1 MKKSVLIL
9 LTFVPIVVGILINW
23 LFFVPQIRMIA
34 FYFLPLLVLAFWFYL
49 GRQYANTTWKALPS
63 VLIGNAVGIVS
74 VALYVWQFIFETDET
89 RNLSVAVFSQ
99 MFTAGTPLYLWSG
112 IARLFETRPNYAGR
126 ATMTAMQVIALL
138 VMILVFTGGYFW
150 QKSKRKAAHR

>member
-1 MKKSVLIL
+1 MKKSLLIL
-9 LTFVPIVVGILINW
+9 LTFVPIAVGWLINA
-23 LFFVPQIRMIA
+23 LLLVPRVGMIA

-49 GRQYANTTWKALPS
+49 GRQYANTAWKALPS
-63 VLIGNAVGIVS
+63 ILIGNAVGIVS
-74 VALYVWQFIFETDET
+74 VVLYVWQFIFETDES

-112 IARLFETRPNYAGR
+112 IARLFETRTNYAGR

-150 QKSKRKAAHR
+150 QKNKRKADI